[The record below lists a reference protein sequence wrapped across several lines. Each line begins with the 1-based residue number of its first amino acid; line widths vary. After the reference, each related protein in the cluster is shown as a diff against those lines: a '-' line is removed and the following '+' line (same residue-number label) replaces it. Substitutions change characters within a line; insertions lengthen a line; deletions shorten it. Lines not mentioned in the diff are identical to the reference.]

1 VKNDAAR
8 ERLIEYVKQK
18 DWVSFVEVERVLSEF
33 MEVKGTTSIQGA
45 PNVILWMGVSEDLAD
60 LILELVNEGVLFL
73 WRTQFLTYLIDGRGL
88 TLPIAKRPP
97 KEGYK
102 KPRWLPTCL
111 RGISQV

>member
-1 VKNDAAR
+1 
-8 ERLIEYVKQK
+8 
-18 DWVSFVEVERVLSEF
+18 
-33 MEVKGTTSIQGA
+33 VKGTTSIQGA

-73 WRTQFLTYLIDGRGL
+73 WPAHPVTYLIDGKGL
-88 TLPIAKRPP
+88 TLPIAQRPP

-111 RGISQV
+111 RVISQV